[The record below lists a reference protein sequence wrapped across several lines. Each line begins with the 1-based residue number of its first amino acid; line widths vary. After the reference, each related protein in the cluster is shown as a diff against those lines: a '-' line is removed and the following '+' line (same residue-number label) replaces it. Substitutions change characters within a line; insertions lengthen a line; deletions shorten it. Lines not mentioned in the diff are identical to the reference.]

1 LYRINLPFIGIAI
14 PLLIA
19 FLRLN
24 YKTGSF
30 AEKLRRIDWFG
41 TVLFIASTTGFLIPI
56 SWGGVMY
63 AWNSWRTLVP
73 LIICGVGLIA
83 FVIYEEWISR
93 KGYEPMIRL
102 AIFKTRTAA
111 VTYLATFLRK

>member
-1 LYRINLPFIGIAI
+1 M
-14 PLLIA
+14 
-19 FLRLN
+19 
-24 YKTGSF
+24 
-30 AEKLRRIDWFG
+30 
-41 TVLFIASTTGFLIPI
+41 VLFIGATTGFLIPI

-73 LIICGVGLIA
+73 LIVCGVGLIA
-83 FVIYEEWISR
+83 FVIYEEWITR

-102 AIFKTRTAA
+102 AVFKTRTAA